1 VRLLRYGTAKAVAH
15 YAEQALGR
23 GYRHLKLHEIT
34 VPEVKAARDVAGP
47 DVPIMLD
54 TNCPWRWPRRSPWL
68 GGWRRWTCTGWRRRR
83 HPDPR
88 LLARL
93 SSG

>member
-1 VRLLRYGTAKAVAH
+1 VRLLRDGTAKAVEH

-23 GYRHLKLHEIT
+23 GYRHLKPHEIT

-54 TNCPWRWPRRSPWL
+54 TNYPWTVAEAIAMARRLAPLDLHWLEEPARPRSTTSR
-68 GGWRRWTCTGWRRRR
+68 
-83 HPDPR
+83 
-88 LLARL
+88 AVI
-93 SSG
+93 